1 MTVSVTQNDLLL
13 YLYNES
19 GPAESVAVQKA
30 IDHDQEIAEEFAE
43 LVTVK
48 TLIDQTMLS
57 ASESSIASVLAYAA
71 ITAPLQR

>member
-19 GPAESVAVQKA
+19 GITESVAVQKA
-30 IDHDQEIAEEFAE
+30 IDSNHEIAEEFAG
-43 LVTVK
+43 LVSVK
-48 TLIDQTMLS
+48 TLLDQTMLS
-57 ASESSIASVLAYAA
+57 ASESSIASVMAYAA

>member
-1 MTVSVTQNDLLL
+1 MTVSITQNDLLL

-19 GPAESVAVQKA
+19 GFVESVAVQNA
-30 IDHDQEIAEEFAE
+30 IDHDHEIAEQFAE

-48 TLIDQTMLS
+48 TLIDETMLS
-57 ASESSIASVLAYAA
+57 ASKSSIAGVLAYAA